1 MKDLKLT
8 SRAEERVGDPPLPP
22 PLRTE
27 TVLKR
32 DDWMLLD
39 PTTPPVS
46 EARSS
51 RPVGSN
57 DEDMADGYGEPSQN
71 ARTTS
76 GAVDFFASLGTDV
89 VKKKKP
95 EPDRPN
101 PDQVYSGCFHLL
113 LCSAA
118 TDDVLSHLSATW
130 SSTPL
135 SRRARAWTTFL
146 TLRPRLSLP
155 AAPVRN
161 GA

>member
-1 MKDLKLT
+1 MTWMAKRCAVRFPSEIPRANATNGQPIAADIPSVKDLKLT
-8 SRAEERVGDPPLPP
+8 SRAEERAGDPPLPP

-32 DDWMLLD
+32 DDWMLMD
-39 PTTPPVS
+39 PTTPLVP
-46 EARSS
+46 ETRAS
-51 RPVGSN
+51 RPMGSN

-101 PDQVYSGCFHLL
+101 PDQVR
-113 LCSAA
+113 
-118 TDDVLSHLSATW
+118 
-130 SSTPL
+130 
-135 SRRARAWTTFL
+135 SRR
-146 TLRPRLSLP
+146 S
-155 AAPVRN
+155 
-161 GA
+161 G